1 MNERKEEKRVTS
13 IARKIN
19 LQNVGSMLL
28 AYLWVDILVCI
39 VLAAVMI
46 YGLDVQLAGRFDI
59 TYARKLMIET
69 SVWDMVYQVGHKG
82 SSVYYLVEIGPWLI
96 WFMIGGCVV
105 LVWELVEIIK
115 KLMRGTLPG
124 VLPMLQ
130 NTCDMSDCW
139 GRNCVCFQTYVS
151 SRYALF

>member
-19 LQNVGSMLL
+19 RPTVGSMLL

-115 KLMRGTLPG
+115 KLMRGKMHALGADLTSDSNEWG
-124 VLPMLQ
+124 TITVGIC
-130 NTCDMSDCW
+130 NTGDQVGCA
-139 GRNCVCFQTYVS
+139 RT
-151 SRYALF
+151 

>member
-82 SSVYYLVEIGPWLI
+82 SSVYYLVEISSMADMVHDRWMCRPGLGT
-96 WFMIGGCVV
+96 GGDYQ
-105 LVWELVEIIK
+105 ETDA
-115 KLMRGTLPG
+115 R
-124 VLPMLQ
+124 
-130 NTCDMSDCW
+130 
-139 GRNCVCFQTYVS
+139 YV
-151 SRYALF
+151 FCT

>member
-46 YGLDVQLAGRFDI
+46 YGLDVQLAGQFDI
-59 TYARKLMIET
+59 RYARKHMIET
-69 SVWDMVYQVGHKG
+69 SVRDMVYQVGHKG

-96 WFMIGGCVV
+96 WFLIGGCVV
-105 LVWELVEIIK
+105 LAWELWR
-115 KLMRGTLPG
+115 L
-124 VLPMLQ
+124 
-130 NTCDMSDCW
+130 
-139 GRNCVCFQTYVS
+139 
-151 SRYALF
+151 SRSW

>member
-1 MNERKEEKRVTS
+1 
-13 IARKIN
+13 
-19 LQNVGSMLL
+19 
-28 AYLWVDILVCI
+28 
-39 VLAAVMI
+39 MI

-115 KLMRGTLPG
+115 KLMRVVECLEQIDDLMPEI
-124 VLPMLQ
+124 P
-130 NTCDMSDCW
+130 
-139 GRNCVCFQTYVS
+139 VS
-151 SRYALF
+151 AYTMERIMNKKPKRIRHGK

>member
-1 MNERKEEKRVTS
+1 MNERKEEKRVAS

-82 SSVYYLVEIGPWLI
+82 SSVYYLVEIVHDRWMRRPGLGT
-96 WFMIGGCVV
+96 GGDYQ
-105 LVWELVEIIK
+105 ETDA
-115 KLMRGTLPG
+115 R
-124 VLPMLQ
+124 
-130 NTCDMSDCW
+130 
-139 GRNCVCFQTYVS
+139 YV
-151 SRYALF
+151 FCT

>member
-115 KLMRGTLPG
+115 KLMRGKMHALGADLTSDSNEWG
-124 VLPMLQ
+124 TITVGIC
-130 NTCDMSDCW
+130 NTGDQVGCA
-139 GRNCVCFQTYVS
+139 RT
-151 SRYALF
+151 